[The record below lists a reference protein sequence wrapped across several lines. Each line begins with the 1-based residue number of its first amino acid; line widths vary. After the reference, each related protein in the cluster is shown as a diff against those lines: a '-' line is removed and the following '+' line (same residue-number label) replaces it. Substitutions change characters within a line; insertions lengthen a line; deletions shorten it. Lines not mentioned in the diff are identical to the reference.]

1 MSTMDSYAEERSH
14 PRSRDKAGARGW
26 AVFAAVMLLVIGG
39 LDAFWGLAA
48 VLNNEVVV
56 VGGHGVIVAD
66 ITTWGWISLILGI
79 VLMLTGAGLLGGMTV
94 ARWTAVVVIA
104 IGAMLQLPWFPA
116 APLWSILIIT
126 LSVVVIYELTAR
138 WDG

>member
-1 MSTMDSYAEERSH
+1 MSTTDSFADA
-14 PRSRDKAGARGW
+14 PSRTRAKAQAHGW
-26 AVFAAVMLLVIGG
+26 AIFAGVMLLVIGG

-66 ITTWGWISLILGI
+66 ISTWGWISLILGV
-79 VLMLTGAGLLGGMTV
+79 VLMLTGAGLLAGMSI
-94 ARWTAVVVIA
+94 ARWTAVIVIA
-104 IGAMLQLPWFPA
+104 VGAVLQLPWFTA
-116 APLWSILIIT
+116 APLWSLLIIA
-126 LSVVVIYELTAR
+126 LSVTVIYQLTAR